1 LGVEIRKY
9 FLQERYFL
17 KDEKMISSKQQKM
30 ISIFDKH
37 VKAELDGDLET
48 TMVTMSDNPHLHN
61 VPSMMGGYGREGVKT
76 FYQNHLVGK
85 FFPPDVVMKRVSL
98 TVGEEQIVDELII
111 SFTHTT
117 VIDWMLPNIMPT
129 NKRVEVA
136 FVVIVG
142 FKDDKVTHEH
152 IYWDQACVLV
162 QLGLLDPAGLP
173 VTGHEGA
180 RRILDP
186 SLPTRIM

>member
-1 LGVEIRKY
+1 
-9 FLQERYFL
+9 
-17 KDEKMISSKQQKM
+17 MTSSNQSKM

-48 TMVTMSDNPHLHN
+48 TMATMSDNPHLHN

-76 FYQNHLVGK
+76 FYQNYLVGK

-98 TVGEEQIVDELII
+98 TVGQEQIVDELII
-111 SFTHTT
+111 SFTHTK

-129 NKRVEVA
+129 NRSVEVG

-162 QLGLLDPAGLP
+162 QLGLLNPAGLP
-173 VTGHEGA
+173 VTGNEGA

-186 SLPTRIM
+186 TLPTRIL

>member
-1 LGVEIRKY
+1 MNSL
-9 FLQERYFL
+9 
-17 KDEKMISSKQQKM
+17 KQQKM
-30 ISIFDKH
+30 LSIFEAH
-37 VKAELDGDLET
+37 VKAELDGDLDT
-48 TMVTMSDNPHLHN
+48 TMATMSDNPHLHN
-61 VPSMMGGYGREGVKT
+61 IPSLVGGYGKEGVRK

-85 FFPPDVVMKRVSL
+85 FFPPDVTMKRVSL
-98 TVGEEQIVDELII
+98 TIGEDQLVEELII

-117 VIDWMLPNIMPT
+117 VIDWMLPHVKPT
-129 NKRVEVA
+129 NKSVEVA

-142 FKDDKVTHEH
+142 FKDEKVAYEH

-162 QLGLLDPAGLP
+162 QIGLLDPTRLP

-186 SLPTRIM
+186 SLPPRIM